1 MSFESDDLISSDEDD
16 CNSENGIGAHKMKN
30 YSWKKSSSSFL
41 ISEVLGIMVGGA
53 SSRFWMLRKH
63 INTIE
68 NDKIGKSTQN
78 PFYSWECMTIK
89 LKSRD
94 VDIIIP
100 K

>member
-1 MSFESDDLISSDEDD
+1 
-16 CNSENGIGAHKMKN
+16 MKN
-30 YSWKKSSSSFL
+30 HSWEKSNSSFL
-41 ISEVLGIMVGGA
+41 ISEVLGIVVGGA
-53 SSRFWMLRKH
+53 SSRFWLLRKH

-68 NDKIGKSTQN
+68 NDKLGKSTQM
-78 PFYSWECMTIK
+78 PFYAWECMTIK